1 MYNDAVFFLATL
13 VKKDLAIFQFSL
25 QYMEFIRSN
34 LGGYIFYAFDFS
46 YLAGSNCHLQYCH
59 YYPLPSYTDLAF
71 SINKSYLVGSY
82 KNLFTHLLKV
92 A

>member
-1 MYNDAVFFLATL
+1 MYNDAIFFLTTTCEKRLSYIPAQTP
-13 VKKDLAIFQFSL
+13 
-25 QYMEFIRSN
+25 YMEFIRAN